1 MNNMNFMG
9 MNFMGMNPMGMNQI
23 GMNNQQN
30 FMNDETARNIK
41 NIIEPYENKI
51 RELEEIIKQKDFEII
66 VLKQKLNNNNMPN
79 NNFMNINPMMMNMN
93 MNPMNMNINNLNN
106 RGKEIRLMLKFENG
120 ENSGNYIN
128 FFEGDKASLIRQK
141 FNVDSGILT
150 NKYKLVNE
158 DLTIKEND
166 IESLSIIKVTNQIF
180 NVLFFTT
187 TGMKSQFLLDPDCS
201 IGRAIII
208 YCVKNKKVYDLIDK
222 RIHFLYN
229 TNKFE
234 FNDKTKLK
242 YIFKGNVNPKIQ
254 VCDTYNLIN
263 GF

>member
-1 MNNMNFMG
+1 MNSMG
-9 MNFMGMNPMGMNQI
+9 MNFMGMNPMGMNQT

-66 VLKQKLNNNNMPN
+66 VLKQKLNNNNMQN

-93 MNPMNMNINNLNN
+93 MNPMNMNNLNN
-106 RGKEIRLMLKFENG
+106 RGKKIRLMLKFENG
-120 ENSGNYIN
+120 QNSGNHIN
-128 FFEGDKASLIRQK
+128 FFEGDKASLIRHK

-150 NKYKLVNE
+150 NNYKKIKE

-166 IESLSIIKVTNQIF
+166 IEDLSIIKVTNQIY
-180 NVLFFTT
+180 NVIFSTIG
-187 TGMKSQFLLDPDCS
+187 GMNSLYVLDSDCS
-201 IGRAIII
+201 IGRAIVI
-208 YCVKNKKVYDLIDK
+208 YCVENKKVYDLIDK
-222 RIHFLYN
+222 RIYFWYKA
-229 TNKFE
+229 TKFE

-242 YIFKGNVNPKIQ
+242 YIFNGIINPKIE
-254 VCDTYNLIN
+254 VND
-263 GF
+263 